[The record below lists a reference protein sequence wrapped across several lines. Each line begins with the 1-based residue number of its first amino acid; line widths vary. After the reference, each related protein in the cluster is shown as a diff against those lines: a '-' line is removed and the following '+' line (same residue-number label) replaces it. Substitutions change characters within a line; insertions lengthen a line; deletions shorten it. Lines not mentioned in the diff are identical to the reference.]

1 MVAGWLER
9 WGRAWRRWA
18 AAARGGT
25 PNQVL
30 GRWGELEAAAFLRRK
45 GWKILARNVRYGG
58 RLELDLVARQ
68 RRPDTLVFVEVKTS
82 EDERFGRPWSRVDA
96 VKRRT
101 MAKAA
106 WRYVGRMRKGAT
118 HRRFDVVEV
127 VGRMDG
133 REAPTIRHIENAFQP
148 EGW

>member
-9 WGRAWRRWA
+9 WGRAWRRAVA
-18 AAARGGT
+18 AAGGGT

-68 RRPDTLVFVEVKTS
+68 PKPDTLVFVEVKTS
-82 EDERFGRPWSRVDA
+82 ENERFGRPLSRVDA
-96 VKRRT
+96 VKRKT

-106 WRYVGRMRKGAT
+106 WRYLKRVRRGAGL
-118 HRRFDVVEV
+118 RRFDVVEV

-148 EGW
+148 DGW

>member
-1 MVAGWLER
+1 MVA
-9 WGRAWRRWA
+9 A
-18 AAARGGT
+18 AGGGT

-68 RRPDTLVFVEVKTS
+68 RNPDTLVFVEVKTS
-82 EDERFGRPWSRVDA
+82 ESERFGRPWSRVDA
-96 VKRRT
+96 VKRKT

-106 WRYVGRMRKGAT
+106 WRYLKRVRRGASL
-118 HRRFDVVEV
+118 RRFDVVEV
-127 VGRMDG
+127 VGRMDA
-133 REAPTIRHIENAFQP
+133 REPPTIRHIENAFQP

>member
-1 MVAGWLER
+1 M
-9 WGRAWRRWA
+9 
-18 AAARGGT
+18 
-25 PNQVL
+25 L
-30 GRWGELEAAAFLRRK
+30 GRWGEMEAAAYLRRK

-68 RRPDTLVFVEVKTS
+68 RKPDTLVFVEVKTS

-96 VKRRT
+96 VKRKT

-106 WRYVGRMRKGAT
+106 WRYLKRVRRGAGL
-118 HRRFDVVEV
+118 RRFDVVEV

-133 REAPTIRHIENAFQP
+133 REPPTIRHIENAFQP
-148 EGW
+148 DGW